1 MEWVKTLHLFGV
13 IGWMAGVFYMPRL
26 LVNIVEAHNAG
37 EPILRLEGMALRLF
51 RFCAGLAVIGL
62 GAGLWLWLGYGY
74 QGAWLHAKL
83 AFVVLLVIYY
93 AMSYVWLREM
103 MRGTVI
109 ERPPEPLGSPLGG
122 IQGGLSK
129 PAIADDKTA

>member
-37 EPILRLEGMALRLF
+37 EPTQRLEGMAFRLF

-83 AFVVLLVIYY
+83 AFVVVLVVYY

-103 MRGTVI
+103 MGGAFRWSSLFLRVYNELSLVLFVPI
-109 ERPPEPLGSPLGG
+109 LVLGVA
-122 IQGGLSK
+122 K
-129 PAIADDKTA
+129 PF

>member
-26 LVNIVEAHNAG
+26 LVNTVEAHNAG
-37 EPILRLEGMALRLF
+37 EPTERLEGMAVRLF
-51 RFCAGLAVIGL
+51 RFCSGLAVIGL
-62 GAGLWLWLGYGY
+62 AAGFWLWLGYGY

-83 AFVVLLVIYY
+83 AFVVLLVVYY

-103 MRGTVI
+103 MRGEFRRSSLFLRVYNELSLVLFVPI
-109 ERPPEPLGSPLGG
+109 LVLGVT
-122 IQGGLSK
+122 K
-129 PAIADDKTA
+129 PF

>member
-37 EPILRLEGMALRLF
+37 EPTQRLEGMAFRLF
-51 RFCAGLAVIGL
+51 RFCSGIAVIGL
-62 GAGLWLWLGYGY
+62 GAGFWLWLGYGY

-83 AFVVLLVIYY
+83 AFVVLLVVYY

-103 MRGTVI
+103 MRGEFFRSSLFLRVYNELSLVLFVPI
-109 ERPPEPLGSPLGG
+109 LVLGVT
-122 IQGGLSK
+122 K
-129 PAIADDKTA
+129 PF